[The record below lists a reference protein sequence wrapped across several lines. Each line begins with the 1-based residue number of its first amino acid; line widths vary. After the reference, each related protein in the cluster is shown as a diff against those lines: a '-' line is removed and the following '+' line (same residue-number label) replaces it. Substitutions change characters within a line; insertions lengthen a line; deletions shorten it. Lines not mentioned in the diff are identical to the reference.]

1 MKIIIIGAG
10 RVGESV
16 AENLLSE
23 DNDIT
28 VIDSNA
34 AKLRNLQEKFDL
46 RGVQGSGVDIDVLT
60 DAGAQ
65 DTELLISCASLEET
79 NLVACKLAQMVFNI
93 PMRIA
98 RVRSSRLG
106 HQDVLLSKE
115 GFAIDSLICPEE
127 SLTQYIARLVEYP
140 QALQVRDFAD
150 GLACLVSVRARAG
163 SPLVRHTISEI
174 TQIMPNIA
182 MRIVAIYRR
191 LWDGPDQL
199 IMTDGT
205 TRIEP
210 DDEVFVLGAK
220 EQVPAIL
227 DSLHSMPSRMPKAAQ
242 PADGEAQSPAAVQP
256 PAILAQR
263 IMIAGGGAVGE
274 SVAMN
279 LAASPVNHN
288 LKVIEKDH
296 DRCIALA
303 AKLKESVLVLQ
314 GNATDEDL
322 LEAENVANID
332 LFMSVTSDDEDNIMS
347 ALLAKRMG
355 ARRVL
360 ALINRRSYAELMHST
375 QIDIALSPAQSMLG
389 ELLTHVRK
397 GEVRAV
403 HSLRRGVAEALEIV
417 ARGTP
422 KTSRVVGRKIEELK
436 LPAGVQVGLIVR
448 GLTQDE
454 PAAAAPE
461 ILAEGQAADAPV
473 FSDSSEIMDAPEKTA
488 QMLVQLKNAQ
498 IIMPSSHTI
507 IESND
512 HVVLFLPSKRLIRD
526 VEKLFKVGA
535 TFF

>member
-28 VIDSNA
+28 VIDPDGER
-34 AKLRNLQEKFDL
+34 LRNLQERFDL
-46 RGVQGSGVDIDVLT
+46 RGVQGSGIDLNVLT

-65 DTELLISCASLEET
+65 DTELLIACASLEET
-79 NLVACKLAQMVFNI
+79 NLVACKLAHMVFNI
-93 PMRIA
+93 PTRIA
-98 RVRSSRLG
+98 RVKTSQLNL
-106 HQDVLLSKE
+106 QDDILHSKE
-115 GFAIDSLICPEE
+115 GFAVDTLICPEE
-127 SLTQYIARLVEYP
+127 SLTQYIAKLIEFP
-140 QALQVRDFAD
+140 QALQVRDFGN

-163 SPLVRHTISEI
+163 SPLVRHTISEV
-174 TQIMPNIA
+174 TQIMPHIA

-220 EQVPAIL
+220 EQVPYIL
-227 DSLHSMPSRMPKAAQ
+227 DGLHQLPSSKSKSAQ
-242 PADGEAQSPAAVQP
+242 PIDYNNLPPLPIQQP
-256 PAILAQR
+256 QR
-263 IMIAGGGAVGE
+263 IMIAGGGRVGE
-274 SVAMN
+274 R
-279 LAASPVNHN
+279 LAVYLGTNAIEHN
-288 LKVIEKDH
+288 IKVIEKDH

-303 AKLKESVLVLQ
+303 AKLKESVLVLN

-322 LEAENVANID
+322 LTSENIANID
-332 LFMSVTSDDEDNIMS
+332 LFLSVTRYDEDNIMS
-347 ALLAKRMG
+347 ALLAKRLG

-360 ALINRRSYAELMHST
+360 ALINQRSYADLMHST

-389 ELLTHVRK
+389 ELLAHVRK

-417 ARGTP
+417 ARGTR
-422 KTSRVVGRKIEELK
+422 KNSKVVGRKIKDLN
-436 LPAGVQVGLIVR
+436 LPPSVQVGLIIR
-448 GLTQDE
+448 GLTDSEDE
-454 PAAAAPE
+454 KPDMIASE
-461 ILAEGQAADAPV
+461 
-473 FSDSSEIMDAPEKTA
+473 DSSFSESVQGMQASEQTE
-488 QMLVQLKNAQ
+488 QTLVQLKNNAQ
-498 IIMPSSHTI
+498 IIIPNSNTV
-507 IESND
+507 IESSD